1 VADLTGQ
8 LYPPTDRDTADAIAA
23 LPGIRVALTNYDAD
37 DVPDVTPRPLDEL
50 VSLGTEC
57 ELRSVVQ
64 CPLQL
69 AKQHRQLRVGDPVGR
84 HDLGT
89 VSLSH
94 HRPPQRRRVEHST

>member
-1 VADLTGQ
+1 MADLTGQ

-23 LPGIRVALTNYDAD
+23 LPGIRVALTDYDAD

-69 AKQHRQLRVGDPVGR
+69 AKQHRQLRVGGPR
-84 HDLGT
+84 
-89 VSLSH
+89 
-94 HRPPQRRRVEHST
+94 RPA